1 MHAMPVRTN
10 PGDTTP
16 VQPSPGPL
24 LDNWN
29 LLRSFIAIYETSTLT
44 GAAQRL
50 VTTQPSMGRHLR
62 ELEKSLG
69 ETLFLRLPGRL
80 EPNARAEAMYA
91 AIAPMHQAVRD
102 AERLFGEG
110 AEQVSGVVRVAVGE
124 AYAHHVVPQIL
135 APLLNEHPEL
145 EIELSVSNQSD
156 NLLRRDADIAVRFFR
171 PQQDGIIAR
180 KLGRADMGL
189 YAHESYLARFGEPVG
204 FEIPPGGVL
213 AGFDRLPMQLS
224 ASLRGGEPARPLQF
238 RWRSDAVLALQA
250 AIESGACIGMM
261 FNHIAATRPG
271 LRRVLAS
278 QVGFTNE
285 VWLCAHDDLRRSS
298 RMRLVWQHL
307 GDALEALL
315 TPPD

>member
-1 MHAMPVRTN
+1 MPIRTV

-16 VQPSPGPL
+16 VLPSPGPL

-29 LLRSFIAIYETSTLT
+29 LLRSFIAIYETGTLT

-50 VTTQPSMGRHLR
+50 ATTQPSMGRHLR
-62 ELEKSLG
+62 ELEESLG
-69 ETLFLRLPGRL
+69 ETLFVRSPGRL
-80 EPNARAEAMYA
+80 KPNARAEAMYA
-91 AIAPMHQAVRD
+91 AITPMRQAVRE
-102 AERLFGEG
+102 AERLFGERE
-110 AEQVSGVVRVAVGE
+110 EQVSGVVRVAVGE
-124 AYAHHVVPQIL
+124 AYGYHVVPRIL
-135 APLLNEHPEL
+135 APLLNAYPEL

-171 PQQDGIIAR
+171 PQQDDIIAR
-180 KLGRADMGL
+180 KLGHADMGL

-204 FEIPPGGVL
+204 FEVPPGGVL
-213 AGFDRLPMQLS
+213 AGFDRMPMRLS
-224 ASLRGGEPARPLQF
+224 AALRGDAPERPLQF

-271 LRRVLAS
+271 LRRVLAG
-278 QVGFTNE
+278 QVSFANE

-315 TPPD
+315 TKPE